1 MSVRE
6 RSRPARVRVA
16 MLTLGFA
23 WCACRPA
30 VPAGRAGGGSVTSGD
45 LGARDG
51 SGPESPAASL
61 TDAPEDAGPPALPA
75 AATEA
80 RLPTV
85 HRARLPNGIELAVV
99 EHRALPVLHVRVLL
113 RGAGSRFDPPGR
125 PGLAA
130 FMAELLREGAGAM
143 DSRAIAEAFDGAG
156 ARLATETDADATT
169 LALDTLPERAE
180 QTLAL
185 LGAMLV
191 GPTFSSVELER
202 LRRRE
207 LDRIAQSMADP
218 PWLSQRPMHRALF
231 GEAHPYGA
239 YDTTAAAL
247 RAIGRDE
254 VSRFHRE
261 HVRGGAITVVAVGSM
276 APETFTLMASR
287 AFGAIPSG
295 GVARVEPPAPPSRAA
310 RSILLV
316 DRPESQQAYVRVGR
330 VGPRR
335 TDPSW
340 PALSVANQV
349 LGAAPS
355 SRLFV
360 DLRERRSL
368 TYGVYSRMSA
378 RVDPGVVSA
387 SGATRIERT
396 GEFVRALLEHLDR
409 MGTEPVPE
417 DELARARRVVQN
429 RLPTGI
435 ATAGDVASRVAELS
449 LFGLEDRAL
458 DTFLREVSGVDA
470 AAVREVGRRFYA
482 TGDSVIVV
490 VGPARTLRPILAGLG
505 PVTVLR
511 PGQ

>member
-1 MSVRE
+1 MSARTASTP
-6 RSRPARVRVA
+6 SR
-16 MLTLGFA
+16 A
-23 WCACRPA
+23 WLLALALCACRPPSRA
-30 VPAGRAGGGSVTSGD
+30 DGTPAGPLTSGALAAAD
-45 LGARDG
+45 V
-51 SGPESPAASL
+51 SPSDATAPAILPAVEAA
-61 TDAPEDAGPPALPA
+61 AGPPALPA
-75 AATEA
+75 AASEA
-80 RLPTV
+80 RLPSI
-85 HRARLPNGIELAVV
+85 HRARLPNGIDLAVV

-113 RGAGSRFDPPGR
+113 RGAGSRADPPGR

-156 ARLATETDADATT
+156 ARLSTETDADATT

-180 QTLAL
+180 RTLSL
-185 LGAMLV
+185 LGAILA
-191 GPTFSSVELER
+191 GPTFSSEELER

-207 LDRIAQSMADP
+207 LDRVAQSLADP
-218 PWLSQRPMHRALF
+218 SWLSQRPMHRALY
-231 GEAHPYGA
+231 GAGHPYGL
-239 YDTTAAAL
+239 YDTTPEVL

-254 VSRFHRE
+254 VAAFHRAR
-261 HVRGGAITVVAVGSM
+261 VRGGAITVVAVGSV
-276 APETFTLMASR
+276 APETFTLLASR
-287 AFGAIPSG
+287 SFGAIPAGS
-295 GVARVEPPAPPSRAA
+295 VDRDEPPAIPARAA

-335 TDPSW
+335 TDPVW

-387 SGATRIERT
+387 AGSTRIERT
-396 GEFVRALLEHLDR
+396 GEFVRALLAHLDR
-409 MGTEPVPE
+409 MGAEPVPE
-417 DELARARRVVQN
+417 DELSRARRVVQN
-429 RLPTGI
+429 RFATGI
-435 ATAGDVASRVAELS
+435 ATAADVASRVAELS
-449 LFGLEDRAL
+449 LFGLEDRAF
-458 DTFLREVSGVDA
+458 DAFLQGVSTVDA
-470 AAVREVGRRFYA
+470 GVVRDVGQRFYA
-482 TGDSVIVV
+482 SERSVVVV
-490 VGPARTLRPILAGLG
+490 VGPARTIRPLLAGLG
-505 PVTVLR
+505 PITVLR